1 LPWFASLTD
10 EADAASKY
18 AGVSTHPC
26 LASYPGCLLSAYYSQ
41 NEIHTIAVTLLN
53 ALLLEVLPQKPCSA
67 ILLIPQRSVLLLGP
81 LLALMTLY
89 PMPSQKAAPGKRSV
103 ASTGRAF
110 GGALLSFFSVGCPV
124 CNKVVVLLLG
134 LGGAMTIFNPLRPF
148 LGLASIVLL
157 AVALFLRVRVVR
169 YGCRLPAQKT
179 VANEEG

>member
-1 LPWFASLTD
+1 MFGFRFWS
-10 EADAASKY
+10 
-18 AGVSTHPC
+18 
-26 LASYPGCLLSAYYSQ
+26 LSALYTAGS
-41 NEIHTIAVTLLN
+41 
-53 ALLLEVLPQKPCSA
+53 ALLLGIPTR
-67 ILLIPQRSVLLLGP
+67 LIPTPLFSRVVPTSPQDYVIWIVSALLLGP
-81 LLALMTLY
+81 LLSLMTLY
-89 PMPSQKAAPGKRSV
+89 PMPSKKATPGKRSI
-103 ASTGRAF
+103 AGTGRAF

-157 AVALFLRVRVVR
+157 AVTLFLRVRVVR

>member
-1 LPWFASLTD
+1 MFGLRFWSLSVLYT
-10 EADAASKY
+10 
-18 AGVSTHPC
+18 AGS
-26 LASYPGCLLSAYYSQ
+26 
-41 NEIHTIAVTLLN
+41 
-53 ALLLEVLPQKPCSA
+53 ALLLGVPTRLVPNPLFSRIVPTGPQDYV
-67 ILLIPQRSVLLLGP
+67 IWIVSVLLLGP

-89 PMPSQKAAPGKRSV
+89 PMRSPKAAPGKSSI
-103 ASTGRAF
+103 AGTGRAF

-157 AVALFLRVRVVR
+157 AVTLFLRVRVVR
-169 YGCRLPAQKT
+169 YGCRLPPQKT

>member
-1 LPWFASLTD
+1 MFGFRFWS
-10 EADAASKY
+10 
-18 AGVSTHPC
+18 
-26 LASYPGCLLSAYYSQ
+26 LSALYTAGS
-41 NEIHTIAVTLLN
+41 
-53 ALLLEVLPQKPCSA
+53 ALLLGVPTRLIPNPLFSRVLPTG
-67 ILLIPQRSVLLLGP
+67 PQDYVIWIASVLLLGP

-103 ASTGRAF
+103 AGTGRAL

-157 AVALFLRVRVVR
+157 AVTLFLRVRVVR

-179 VANEEG
+179 IADQER